1 MIKDKRLFTFGCSFT
16 HYHYPTWADI
26 IAQNFTEFQNWGDPG
41 AGNNF
46 ILNSLVECHSRNKF
60 TSDDTVII
68 FWSGLARIDYYQIN
82 HWGHLHN
89 QYFDLKNTNTT
100 YSCPQGY
107 ELLSFAWFGSAIM
120 LLNQIG
126 VNWKMFH
133 WQPFDT
139 DTESYKIYKDLLIE
153 LKHAPFNSNTQ
164 KYKKLQTS
172 NRALVL
178 DLYARLSGPDWP
190 KLNSILDQT
199 FDSIDLPTNIKNECA
214 DFLQKI
220 KQDSR
225 LSNKYVED
233 IDTHPSPMQHLAWV
247 QNFLPEYD
255 ISQDTINWIKD
266 IDQCL
271 LNQKLYL
278 FLPNHPFRF

>member
-1 MIKDKRLFTFGCSFT
+1 M
-16 HYHYPTWADI
+16 
-26 IAQNFTEFQNWGDPG
+26 
-41 AGNNF
+41 
-46 ILNSLVECHSRNKF
+46 
-60 TSDDTVII
+60 
-68 FWSGLARIDYYQIN
+68 
-82 HWGHLHN
+82 
-89 QYFDLKNTNTT
+89 
-100 YSCPQGY
+100 
-107 ELLSFAWFGSAIM
+107 
-120 LLNQIG
+120 
-126 VNWKMFH
+126 
-133 WQPFDT
+133 
-139 DTESYKIYKDLLIE
+139 
-153 LKHAPFNSNTQ
+153 
-164 KYKKLQTS
+164 QTS